1 MRRHLSRL
9 SITTKNER
17 KLGGRNC
24 QTYHTTKPSIYHTT
38 ITMTDESDASSTSS
52 SGSSSEEEVNT
63 QPNKKQRTVPP
74 PLEIAPTADAA
85 NSAIQKQSASAS
97 IIGNTSNKSNRLI
110 VLLDQAKLETIKNR
124 KGNYE
129 LLNCD
134 DHRDICKKK
143 LKKDPKEFRPDIC
156 HQELLALLDSPL
168 NKAGLLQVFIRT
180 SRNVLIELH
189 PSVRIPRTYK
199 RFAGLMVQLLYK
211 MKIKA
216 SDNGTTLMKVIKNPF
231 SQHLPVGTRV
241 YGMSCKGLLYS
252 PHNLAKQLVP
262 SEPTEEQS
270 QVCFI
275 IGAMAAG
282 HVTTEDHPYIEKM
295 FSISE
300 YPLSGA
306 AAINRILG
314 SIEHQWGIV

>member
-1 MRRHLSRL
+1 MSLQMEATDRQS
-9 SITTKNER
+9 
-17 KLGGRNC
+17 
-24 QTYHTTKPSIYHTT
+24 PSFPHHCIVSFQLYS
-38 ITMTDESDASSTSS
+38 MSDDESASTST
-52 SGSSSEEEVNT
+52 SSSEEE
-63 QPNKKQRTVPP
+63 QPQTKKLRTVQLPP
-74 PLEIAPTADAA
+74 PLEIAPTADASS
-85 NSAIQKQSASAS
+85 SAIRNQASSLSLLTGAK
-97 IIGNTSNKSNRLI
+97 GKSNRLI

-124 KGNYE
+124 RGNYE

-134 DHRDICKKK
+134 DHRDLCKKK

-168 NKAGLLQVFIRT
+168 NKSGNLQIYIRT

-199 RFAGLMVQLLYK
+199 RFAGLMVQLLHK

-216 SDNGTTLMKVIKNPF
+216 ADNGTTLMKVIKNPF
-231 SQHLPVGTRV
+231 SQHLPVGTHV
-241 YGMSCKGLLYS
+241 YGMSCQGLLYS
-252 PHNLAKQLVP
+252 PAGLTTALIPP
-262 SEPTEEQS
+262 SPDECEN

-282 HVTTEDHPYIEKM
+282 HITVEDHPYIEKM

-306 AAINRILG
+306 TAINRILG
-314 SIEHQWGIV
+314 AIEHQWGIV

>member
-1 MRRHLSRL
+1 MSD
-9 SITTKNER
+9 
-17 KLGGRNC
+17 
-24 QTYHTTKPSIYHTT
+24 
-38 ITMTDESDASSTSS
+38 DESTS
-52 SGSSSEEEVNT
+52 SGSSSSSNEDQ
-63 QPNKKQRTVPP
+63 QPKKKQRTNNVPP

-85 NSAIQKQSASAS
+85 TSEMQSKSSANSLLTGAK
-97 IIGNTSNKSNRLI
+97 TKSNRLI

-124 KGNYE
+124 RGNFE

-134 DHRDICKKK
+134 DHRDLCKKK

-168 NKAGLLQVFIRT
+168 NKSGHLQIYIRT

-199 RFAGLMVQLLYK
+199 RFAGLMVQLLHK

-231 SQHLPVGTRV
+231 SQHLPVGTHV
-241 YGMSCKGLLYS
+241 YGLSCQGQLYS
-252 PHNLAKQLVP
+252 PAGLAKALIP
-262 SEPTEEQS
+262 SDPETAEN
-270 QVCFI
+270 QVCFV
-275 IGAMAAG
+275 IGAMSAG

-295 FSISE
+295 IGISE

-306 AAINRILG
+306 SAINRILG

>member
-1 MRRHLSRL
+1 MSD
-9 SITTKNER
+9 
-17 KLGGRNC
+17 
-24 QTYHTTKPSIYHTT
+24 
-38 ITMTDESDASSTSS
+38 DESDSSFASSSS
-52 SGSSSEEEVNT
+52 NEEEVE
-63 QPNKKQRTVPP
+63 QPKKKQRTAPIP
-74 PLEIAPTADAA
+74 APLEIVPTADAA
-85 NSAIQKQSASAS
+85 SSAIQNVANSKS
-97 IIGNTSNKSNRLI
+97 ILTGEKTKSNRLI

-124 KGNYE
+124 RGNHE

-134 DHRDICKKK
+134 DHRDLCKKK

-168 NKAGLLQVFIRT
+168 NKSGHLQIYIRT

-199 RFAGLMVQLLYK
+199 RFAGLMVQLLHK

-231 SQHLPVGTRV
+231 SQHLPVGTHV
-241 YGMSCKGLLYS
+241 YGMSCEGMLYS
-252 PHNLAKQLVP
+252 PMGLAKALIPVSP
-262 SEPTEEQS
+262 DEGAN
-270 QVCFI
+270 QVCFV
-275 IGAMAAG
+275 IGAMSSG

-295 FSISE
+295 IGISE

-314 SIEHQWGIV
+314 AIEHQWGIV

>member
-1 MRRHLSRL
+1 M
-9 SITTKNER
+9 
-17 KLGGRNC
+17 
-24 QTYHTTKPSIYHTT
+24 
-38 ITMTDESDASSTSS
+38 SDDDSDPGATS
-52 SGSSSEEEVNT
+52 SSSEEGGRDPPH
-63 QPNKKQRTVPP
+63 QPKNKKQRITPPVPP
-74 PLEIAPTADAA
+74 PLEIAPTADAVA
-85 NSAIQKQSASAS
+85 SAILSQASS
-97 IIGNTSNKSNRLI
+97 LSLLTGSKGKSNRLI

-124 KGNYE
+124 RGNYE

-134 DHRDICKKK
+134 DHRELCKKK

-168 NKAGLLQVFIRT
+168 NKSGNLQIYIRT

-199 RFAGLMVQLLYK
+199 RFAGLMVQLLHK

-216 SDNGTTLMKVIKNPF
+216 ADNGTTLMKVIKNPF
-231 SQHLPVGTRV
+231 SQHLPVGTHV
-241 YGMSCKGLLYS
+241 YGMSCQGLLYS
-252 PHNLAKQLVP
+252 PQGLAKALIP
-262 SEPTEEQS
+262 LSPDEGEN

-275 IGAMAAG
+275 IGAMSAG
-282 HVTTEDHPYIEKM
+282 HVTVEDHPYIEKM

-306 AAINRILG
+306 TAINRILG

>member
-1 MRRHLSRL
+1 MS
-9 SITTKNER
+9 KD
-17 KLGGRNC
+17 
-24 QTYHTTKPSIYHTT
+24 
-38 ITMTDESDASSTSS
+38 DESDDGSSTSS
-52 SGSSSEEEVNT
+52 SSSSEDEQQQ
-63 QPNKKQRTVPP
+63 QPQSKKQRTVPP

-85 NSAIQKQSASAS
+85 STAIQQQANSASLLTGAK
-97 IIGNTSNKSNRLI
+97 TKSNRLI

-124 KGNYE
+124 RGNYE

-134 DHRDICKKK
+134 DHRDLCKKK

-168 NKAGLLQVFIRT
+168 NKSGHLQIYIRT

-199 RFAGLMVQLLYK
+199 RFAGLMVQLLHK

-216 SDNGTTLMKVIKNPF
+216 AENGTTLMKVIKNPF
-231 SQHLPVGTRV
+231 SQHLPVGTHV
-241 YGMSCKGLLYS
+241 YGMSCQGLLYT
-252 PHNLAKQLVP
+252 PPGLTKALVP
-262 SEPTEEQS
+262 INPNDEGTN

-282 HVTTEDHPYIEKM
+282 HVTVDDHPYIEKM

-306 AAINRILG
+306 TAINRILG
-314 SIEHQWGIV
+314 AIENQWGIV

>member
-1 MRRHLSRL
+1 MSDDDSR
-9 SITTKNER
+9 
-17 KLGGRNC
+17 
-24 QTYHTTKPSIYHTT
+24 
-38 ITMTDESDASSTSS
+38 STSS
-52 SGSSSEEEVNT
+52 SHSNDEEHV
-63 QPNKKQRTVPP
+63 QPNKKQRTDTSSTAVPP

-85 NSAIQKQSASAS
+85 KASIANQTNSAS
-97 IIGNTSNKSNRLI
+97 IIGSSSNKPSNKLI
-110 VLLDQAKLETIKNR
+110 VILDQAKLETIKNR
-124 KGNYE
+124 RGNYE

-168 NKAGLLQVFIRT
+168 NKSGHLQIYIRT

-199 RFAGLMVQLLYK
+199 RFAGLMVQLLHK

-216 SDNGTTLMKVIKNPF
+216 NENGTTLMKVIKNPM

-241 YGMSCKGLLYS
+241 YGMSCQGTLYS
-252 PHNLAKQLVP
+252 PLGLAKALIP
-262 SEPTEEQS
+262 LDPNGNEG
-270 QVCFI
+270 QVCFV

-282 HVTTEDHPYIEKM
+282 HVSVEDHPYIEKM

-306 AAINRILG
+306 SAINRILG
-314 SIEHQWGIV
+314 AIEHQWGIV